1 MQIAFYVILAL
12 VVLIPLYVIFAYNG
26 LVRSRNLVEEGWSG
40 IDVQLKRRANLIPN
54 LVETVKGYAAH
65 ESSVLEEVTKARAA
79 AGAASDLSSK
89 TSAENGFTAAIGH
102 LFAVAESYPDL
113 KADDNF
119 QALQEELS
127 AIEGAIEKARRYYN
141 GAVRRL
147 NTMIE
152 QFPSNLVAK
161 QFRFLRAQ
169 YFEIEDPQA
178 RAVPDVSFES

>member
-1 MQIAFYVILAL
+1 MQILLYVLL
-12 VVLIPLYVIFAYNG
+12 VLGVLLPLYAIILYNG

-54 LVETVKGYAAH
+54 LVEAVKAYAAH
-65 ESSVLEEVTKARAA
+65 ESGVLEAVSKARAA
-79 AGAASDLSSK
+79 AGEASDLSAK
-89 TSAENGFTAAIGH
+89 TSAENGFTAAIGR
-102 LFAVAESYPDL
+102 LFAVAEAYPDL

-119 QALQEELS
+119 QALQDELS
-127 AIEGAIEKARRYYN
+127 AIEGAIEKARRHYN

-161 QFRFLRAQ
+161 QFRFRRAQ
-169 YFEIEDPQA
+169 YFEIEDPQS
-178 RAVPDVSFES
+178 RAVPDVSFDG

>member
-1 MQIAFYVILAL
+1 MQIVFYVILAA
-12 VVLIPLYVIFAYNG
+12 VVLLPLYVIYLYNG

-65 ESSVLEEVTKARAA
+65 ESSVLEEVTKARTA
-79 AGAASDLSSK
+79 AGQASDLSAK

-102 LFAVAESYPDL
+102 LFAVAEAYPDL

-119 QALQEELS
+119 QALQDELS
-127 AIEGAIEKARRYYN
+127 DIEGAIEKARRYYN

-152 QFPSNLVAK
+152 QFPSNLVAG
-161 QFRFLRAQ
+161 QFRFFRAQ
-169 YFEIEDPQA
+169 YFEIEDPQS
-178 RAVPDVSFES
+178 RAVPDVSFDT